1 MADENTEHLRE
12 LAEVTQR
19 AADEMQRY
27 GSVSRATMDE
37 MKRLQQSTARLTSG
51 TNSLT
56 GAFGRA
62 GTSVNNAADQF
73 ERAGNKFAGAL
84 EDGVDAVL
92 AMGSSLYRGE
102 KGAATFNRSIE
113 LASRS
118 VQGMVGGI
126 TKLIPGLNLAGVGV
140 NLSVKA
146 LTVLATS
153 ATQQADALYNAFSAL
168 TKSGGS
174 AADGM
179 TGVFETAKGLGL
191 TMNELSVLTE
201 AVGQRAGDFALFG
214 GTVFDA
220 RKRLGQMGDAL
231 RGSREQFFS
240 LGMTLPDVTE
250 GLANYIALQGRL
262 GRGQT
267 QTTEQL
273 AVSAKKYLMEQDAV
287 TRALGLTRQEQE
299 RAQQRALVDQQFRA
313 KIQMLIDSGQ
323 EKAADNLLKFV
334 VRASALG
341 DGVAEGAAAAISNVY
356 DNEEAVKLL
365 ATTSGD
371 LATIIQDLESDTI
384 DADRGFGRLTGS
396 MTTFEKNVG
405 RFAALMG
412 TNNAS
417 FSAYDSQI
425 RATII
430 QQHGFEEGMRR
441 IRAQQDK
448 MAPPGGKAQDEMTA
462 NQAELM
468 AIQARANETLERF
481 VGEAIVPTQEALITF
496 TDAIANSTESLR
508 KFLFD
513 ENDRQ
518 LGATE
523 RNITALDKN
532 TEELK
537 AARQRL
543 ADAKADDTGTQTRRG
558 RKADPEV
565 EAAQRAVDRLE
576 EENRVLKRR
585 IQSRQTA
592 RGQRPSEAPGS
603 ESTPASTSGIQPEA
617 PAAQAAP
624 ATAAPVTPQQG
635 FSNIITEEQ
644 LQRMG
649 LRIKPGYTQ
658 APGKGIQQNTAD
670 LATKVQDAI
679 PGFVRFT
686 GFNDDYNRGEP
697 GASLHPLGRAFD
709 FTVSPDPDRQQG
721 RELVQTLR
729 SMGASKAVDEYNNRS
744 RRSTGKHIHVEV
756 PAMARGGI
764 TDGVSIA
771 GEAGPEAVVP
781 LPDGRA
787 IPVQLDLSAV
797 APRDPNAASQAI
809 DFAHEARTFA
819 REAAVNFVKDAV
831 PGFRELE
838 TMKTAADQPSASA
851 IADLVSL
858 LNPTVGGHMKQ
869 AAALHGAVTQESTE
883 MDRLLDVL
891 SVVVPKFSLLR
902 SAFNR
907 IESLL
912 PDHTMTATAMPQ
924 AEIGSRIS
932 TANIGSEI
940 GERVKEVVAGTA
952 SGTTEALQQIQR
964 EFSDSMRDVVQRME
978 QQQNPQLQQ
987 EMLTVLNAI
996 NRNQGRTADASQRM
1010 ADVAMN

>member
-1 MADENTEHLRE
+1 MADENTEHMRE

-62 GTSVNNAADQF
+62 GTSVNDAADQF
-73 ERAGNKFAGAL
+73 ERAGSKLAVFRGAL

-118 VQGMVGGI
+118 VQGLVSGV
-126 TKLIPGLNLAGVGV
+126 TKLIPGLNLVGLGAD
-140 NLSVKA
+140 LSVKA

-191 TMNELSVLTE
+191 TMSELSVLTE

-220 RKRLGQMGDAL
+220 RKRLGQLGDAL
-231 RGSREQFFS
+231 QGSREQFLS
-240 LGMTLPDVTE
+240 LGMTMPDVTE

-273 AVSAKKYLMEQDAV
+273 AASAKKYLLEQDAL
-287 TRALGLTRQEQE
+287 TKALGISRQEQE
-299 RAQQRALVDQQFRA
+299 AANQRALVQEQFLARVNLLRA
-313 KIQMLIDSGQ
+313 SGQ
-323 EKAADNLLKFV
+323 DEAADRLMELSRMAAGVNAEFHEAVLALASGNIANENAAKLLQ
-334 VRASALG
+334 SSS
-341 DGVAEGAAAAISNVY
+341 GVAAGAIEQLIQPGGNAAVALQQIADGTRQFQATVGNLAGLVGANNQNFLALDTQQKLTNIS
-356 DNEEAVKLL
+356 
-365 ATTSGD
+365 
-371 LATIIQDLESDTI
+371 
-384 DADRGFGRLTGS
+384 
-396 MTTFEKNVG
+396 
-405 RFAALMG
+405 LMG
-412 TNNAS
+412 FANALEHS
-417 FSAYDSQI
+417 
-425 RATII
+425 RK
-430 QQHGFEEGMRR
+430 QQEAM
-441 IRAQQDK
+441 
-448 MAPPGGKAQDEMTA
+448 GGVNQKAQDEMTA
-462 NQAELM
+462 NQAKLM
-468 AIQARANETLERF
+468 EIQTRANETLERF
-481 VGEAIVPTQEALITF
+481 VGEAIVPTQKALITF

-565 EAAQRAVDRLE
+565 EAAQRQVDRLE

-585 IQSRQTA
+585 IASRQTA
-592 RGQRPSEAPGS
+592 RGQRRSEVPGF
-603 ESTPASTSGIQPEA
+603 ESTPASTSGIQPETPTGTERAA
-617 PAAQAAP
+617 PAAAAP
-624 ATAAPVTPQQG
+624 AAAGPRG
-635 FSNIITEEQ
+635 FTEED
-644 LQRMG
+644 LLRRG
-649 LRIKPGYTQ
+649 LKIKPGATQ
-658 APGKGIQQNTAD
+658 KEGGVIQPNAVD
-670 LATKVQDAI
+670 LAKQVQEQIA
-679 PGFVRFT
+679 GFRRIT
-686 GFNDDYNRGEP
+686 GFDDGHMRSEP
-697 GASLHPLGRAFD
+697 SKHEQGRAFD
-709 FTVSPDPDRQQG
+709 FTVAPDPS
-721 RELVQTLR
+721 REDGARIVGQLKG
-729 SMGASKAVDEYNNRS
+729 MGASVAIDEYHNRTRHS
-744 RRSTGKHIHVEV
+744 LGPHFHVEV

-797 APRDPNAASQAI
+797 APRDPNAASREI

-838 TMKTAADQPSASA
+838 TMKTAADQPSAGA

-858 LNPTVGGHMKQ
+858 LNPTVGGHIKQ

-891 SVVVPKFSLLR
+891 SVVVPKFGLLR

>member
-1 MADENTEHLRE
+1 MADENTEQLRE
-12 LAEVTQR
+12 LAEVARR
-19 AADEMQRY
+19 AADEVDRY

-37 MKRLQQSTARLTSG
+37 MTRLQQSTARLVTG
-51 TNSLT
+51 TNSLA

-62 GTSVNNAADQF
+62 GDSVEDAADQF
-73 ERAGNKFAGAL
+73 DRAQKQLAGAAK
-84 EDGVDAVL
+84 DGADAVL

-126 TKLIPGLNLAGVGV
+126 TKLIPGLNLAGLKLAAGV
-140 NLSVKA
+140 DLSVKA

-153 ATQQADALYNAFSAL
+153 ATQQADALYNAFAAL

-191 TMNELSVLTE
+191 SMNELSVLTE

-231 RGSREQFFS
+231 RGSREQFLS

-267 QTTEQL
+267 RTTEQL
-273 AVSAKKYLMEQDAV
+273 AASARKYLLEQDAL
-287 TRALGLTRQEQE
+287 TRALGITRQEQE
-299 RAQQRALVDQQFRA
+299 QAQQRALVDQQFRA
-313 KIQMLIDSGQ
+313 KIQMLRDSNQ
-323 EKAADNLLKFV
+323 EEAADRLLQLV
-334 VRASALG
+334 TRAAAVG
-341 DGVAEGAAAAISNVY
+341 DDVAEGVAAAAAGIY
-356 DNEEAVKLL
+356 TNENAVKLL
-365 ATTSGD
+365 MSTMGGLPTVIQDVITNAQSVDQGFGKLVGD
-371 LATIIQDLESDTI
+371 LAT
-384 DADRGFGRLTGS
+384 FGKSAGTL
-396 MTTFEKNVG
+396 
-405 RFAALMG
+405 AALMG
-412 TNNAS
+412 TNNEN
-417 FSAYDSQI
+417 FTRYDSVM

-441 IRAQQDK
+441 IREEQDK

-496 TDAIANSTESLR
+496 TRAIADSTESLR

-537 AARQRL
+537 LARQRL
-543 ADAKADDTGTQTRRG
+543 ADARADDTGRQTRRG

-565 EAAQRAVDRLE
+565 EAAQREVDRLE

-585 IQSRQTA
+585 IQSRQTS
-592 RGQRPSEAPGS
+592 RGQRPSEVPGF
-603 ESTPASTSGIQPEA
+603 ESQPDTGSAGQLEA
-617 PAAQAAP
+617 PAARAAP
-624 ATAAPVTPQQG
+624 VTAAPVTPQAG
-635 FSNIITEEQ
+635 FSNIITEEE
-644 LQRMG
+644 LQRQG

-658 APGKGIQQNTAD
+658 APGKGIQQNTFD
-670 LATKVQDAI
+670 LAKKVQDAI

-686 GFNDDYNRGEP
+686 GFNDDYNRGEA
-697 GASLHPLGRAFD
+697 GASLHPVGRAFD

-729 SMGASKAVDEYNNRS
+729 SMGASKAIDEYNNRS

-756 PAMARGGI
+756 PAMAKGGI

-787 IPVQLDLSAV
+787 IPVDMSGLGMEKMHASA
-797 APRDPNAASQAI
+797 AMLQQAADSLNALG
-809 DFAHEARTFA
+809 
-819 REAAVNFVKDAV
+819 VNS
-831 PGFRELE
+831 GRELDQSFSE
-838 TMKTAADQPSASA
+838 AMTHLREILSDAPQTAD
-851 IADLVSL
+851 IARALANIDSGMSEW
-858 LNPTVGGHMKQ
+858 NRVGS
-869 AAALHGAVTQESTE
+869 VTGGNFAFAQE
-883 MDRLLDVL
+883 
-891 SVVVPKFSLLR
+891 K
-902 SAFNR
+902 
-907 IESLL
+907 LL
-912 PDHTMTATAMPQ
+912 PDMLEAARGNAVDTDFWKNIEAQIKTPASTQMGTIDDLRQMLSEQRDNSADSLRETQSEFRSALGQ
-924 AEIGSRIS
+924 IVQEIRQGQQS
-932 TANIGSEI
+932 NI
-940 GERVKEVVAGTA
+940 
-952 SGTTEALQQIQR
+952 
-964 EFSDSMRDVVQRME
+964 
-978 QQQNPQLQQ
+978 QQ
-987 EMLTVLNAI
+987 EILQTLQSI